1 MVSLLCSAR
10 KNILFDLDG
19 TLLPM
24 DMDQYIQIYFGGL
37 AQKMSDVSPE
47 IIPKM
52 LWEGIIAM
60 MKNNGPKT
68 NREVFAQVYTAR
80 TGKDYYAGEDDF
92 MDFYETLY
100 QKCLSACQPTELA
113 AQIVA
118 TLQKKGY
125 TVVIAT
131 SPLYP
136 PVATHARVKWAGL
149 DGFTFPLVTTFDDF
163 HTAKPNP
170 RYYAEVCERL
180 GVSPQDCIMV
190 GNDVEEDG
198 AARATGMDVILVTDC
213 LINKKNLP
221 LDGFYLSTLRD
232 VLTWAEQLPALV

>member
-1 MVSLLCSAR
+1 MTQLLCPAR

-37 AQKMSDVSPE
+37 AEKMSDLPGE
-47 IIPKM
+47 MIPQM
-52 LWEGIIAM
+52 LWEGIVAM
-60 MKNNGPKT
+60 MKNNGPMT
-68 NREVFAQVYTAR
+68 NREVFAEKFTAI
-80 TGKDYYAGEDDF
+80 TGRDYYAGEEAF
-92 MDFYETLY
+92 EEFYETLY
-100 QKCLSACQPTELA
+100 QRCLAACQPTETA
-113 AQIVA
+113 AQIVE

-125 TVVIAT
+125 TVVVAT

-136 PVATHARVKWAGL
+136 PVATRSRINWAGL
-149 DGFTFPLVTTFDDF
+149 EKFEFPLITTFHDF

-170 RYYAEVCERL
+170 NYYLEVCEKL
-180 GVSPQDCIMV
+180 KVKPEDCVMV

-198 AARATGMDVILVTDC
+198 AARVAGMDVILVTDC

-221 LDGFYLSTLRD
+221 LEGFYPATLRD
-232 VLTWAEQLPALV
+232 VLTWAENLPALV

>member
-1 MVSLLCSAR
+1 MVQLLCPAR
-10 KNILFDLDG
+10 QNILFDLDG

-24 DMDQYIQIYFGGL
+24 DMERYIQLYFGGL
-37 AQKMSDVSPE
+37 AEKMQDLAPE
-47 IIPKM
+47 VIHKM

-68 NREVFAQVYTAR
+68 NREVFAEVFTAR
-80 TGKDYYAGEDDF
+80 TGRDYYAGEKDF
-92 MDFYETLY
+92 DSFYQTLY
-100 QKCLSACQPTELA
+100 QRCLDACQPTELA
-113 AQIVA
+113 AKIVD

-136 PVATHARVKWAGL
+136 AIAAQSRVRWAGL
-149 DGFTFPLVTTFDDF
+149 DKYDFPLVTTFDDF

-170 RYYAEVCERL
+170 NYYLEVCEKL
-180 GVSPQDCIMV
+180 HVKPEECIMV
-190 GNDVEEDG
+190 GNDAEEDG
-198 AARATGMDVILVTDC
+198 AARAAGMDVILVTDC

-221 LDGFYLSTLRD
+221 LEGFYPATLAD
-232 VLTWAEQLPALV
+232 VLAWAESLPASV